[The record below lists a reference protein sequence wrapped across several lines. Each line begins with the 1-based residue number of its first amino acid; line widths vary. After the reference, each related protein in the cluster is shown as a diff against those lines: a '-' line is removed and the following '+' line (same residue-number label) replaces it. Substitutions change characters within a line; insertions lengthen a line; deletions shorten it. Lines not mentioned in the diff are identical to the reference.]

1 MSRCGGAVCGTSV
14 GALMDSALAAPLL
27 SIEIL
32 RRDDMA
38 VAMCTGELDASCAAT
53 LEARL
58 RRALDEGVRDI
69 VVNLRDVTFMDSA
82 GLEALL
88 RSAKHARWRYGHLF
102 ITRPAPQVRRLIRVT
117 GTDGNLRLI

>member
-1 MSRCGGAVCGTSV
+1 ME
-14 GALMDSALAAPLL
+14 SALAAPLL
-27 SIEIL
+27 SIDIL

-38 VAMCTGELDASCAAT
+38 VAMCRGELDVSCAGA

-58 RRALDEGVRDI
+58 RRAFDEGVRDI

-88 RSAKHARWRYGHLF
+88 RAAEHARWRYGHLF
-102 ITRPAPQVRRLIRVT
+102 VTRPTPQVKRLIRLT
-117 GTDGNLRLI
+117 ATDDRLRFV

>member
-1 MSRCGGAVCGTSV
+1 MSRCGGAVFATSV
-14 GALMDSALAAPLL
+14 GGLMDSALAAPLL

-38 VAMCTGELDASCAAT
+38 VAMCRGELDASCAAT

-102 ITRPAPQVRRLIRVT
+102 VTRPTPQVERLIQLT
-117 GTDGNLRLI
+117 ATDDKLRFV